1 METTEKI
8 EDQDFMQICAAEN
21 LAHLGLIQSH
31 GCVFAIRN
39 GALYAASDNVG
50 SFFKLK
56 IDEILGKDAS
66 EVMLGSDESLQAVA
80 DRLNPDQNRH
90 ESSQFS
96 RIGKSP
102 LELIC
107 HRADDLTILEAVEI
121 SAKVDPAQLD
131 ISADVEA
138 IRTANN
144 AFHAASL
151 AARAFK
157 KLTGFDRAM
166 VYRFLPDETGEVIA
180 ESREPSLT
188 PFLGLRYPASDIPAN
203 ARKLYLQTPI
213 RIVVDARSTPS
224 AMRTIDDSTCN
235 LSGARLRAVS
245 KFHIEYLLNMG
256 VSSTLV
262 TSIIVNGKLWGLVA
276 CHNDNAARAPVSVQ
290 ERCLQL
296 TRDLAQRIEKLEEEV
311 TARQFGIVEEK
322 TKDIVE
328 DAKIFGSLWYAALF
342 GRNRFIR
349 SLDVHGCAICIDQ
362 QIYSLGYCPPSDKI
376 WDLVDLAS
384 AQSGSGAT
392 DNIDPVWSCT
402 NLKSILGDFDGPTAG
417 AAYAQI
423 SRNPSVGVAL
433 FKNELRREVH
443 WGGNPDKAVSVDDSK
458 GRVSPRQSFDAWA
471 MLMTDVSED
480 WSYIEV
486 ELLHQMIHVLSEMPA
501 EKFKAL
507 IGPKAVGRGS
517 FTDVVFEKSNSVVR
531 TIVDD
536 FVPEGI
542 ATIAYRLDSRN
553 ANMDAFANS
562 AFYKFLGI
570 SRSETGDLDVDQ
582 VLGKLGISHSFLDL
596 RSNQEVPTEYISPVS
611 GQRMMKVRSLNLLC
625 LHNRDGAAEGLGV
638 IYLHDDTERS
648 RIIEAL
654 DAARRQ
660 HEVNSTFRT
669 EILGGLSHE
678 LRTPLNAIIGYSE
691 LVSTLLGEDQEKLKG
706 YTGSINEAGKL
717 MLELVESLLE
727 VSKIEQGTLSLDE
740 AEFNVV
746 DEAQKAIAMVA
757 EHASKHDQSIHLDT
771 NEDAIEMVGDA
782 RAFRQIL
789 INLLSNA
796 VKFSPP
802 HSVIRTSLEKSP
814 LDSLILKV
822 TDSGPGIPREFRT
835 SIFQPFSQ
843 IEGVE
848 SRSRPG
854 AGIGLS
860 IVKAYT
866 DLHGGSI
873 MIDSSPTGGSIFT
886 ILFPSWRVT

>member
-1 METTEKI
+1 MTTTKNAE
-8 EDQDFMQICAAEN
+8 ESDFMKICAAED
-21 LAHLGLIQSH
+21 LAHMGLVQSH
-31 GCVFAIRN
+31 GCVFAIKN
-39 GALYAASDNVG
+39 GVLYGASENVS
-50 SFFKLK
+50 SFFGLK
-56 IDEILGKDAS
+56 IGEIIGKDAS
-66 EVMLGSDESLQAVA
+66 EVMLGGDESLQAVV
-80 DRLNPDQNRH
+80 DRLNPDPNGQK
-90 ESSQFS
+90 SSLFS
-96 RIGKSP
+96 RKGKTP

-107 HRADDLTILEAVEI
+107 HRTDDLTILEAVEV
-121 SAKVDPAQLD
+121 SAKVDPARLD
-131 ISADVEA
+131 ISADREA
-138 IRTANN
+138 IGAASN
-144 AFHAASL
+144 AFHAASHV
-151 AARAFK
+151 ARAFK
-157 KLTGFDRAM
+157 KLTDFDRTM
-166 VYRFLPDETGEVIA
+166 VYRFLPDETGDIIA
-180 ESREPSLT
+180 ESREPNLT
-188 PFLGLRYPASDIPAN
+188 PFLGLRYPASDIPSN

-213 RIVVDARSTPS
+213 RIVADARSTPS
-224 AMRTIDDSTCN
+224 TVRTVDGSACN
-235 LSGARLRAVS
+235 LGRARLRAVS
-245 KFHIEYLLNMG
+245 KYHIEYLMNMG
-256 VSSTLV
+256 VTSTIV
-262 TSIIVNGKLWGLVA
+262 TSIVVKGKLWGLVA
-276 CHNDNAARAPVSVQ
+276 CHNDTSARVPVSVQ
-290 ERCLQL
+290 ERCLEL
-296 TRDLAQRIEKLEEEV
+296 TQDLAQRITKLEEDV
-311 TARQFGIVEEK
+311 AASQFSIVEKK
-322 TKDIVE
+322 TKEFVE
-328 DAKIFGSLWYAALF
+328 EAKMCGSLWYAALF

-362 QIYSLGYCPPSDKI
+362 QIYSLGYCPPSEKI

-384 AQSGSGAT
+384 TQSGNGAA

-402 NLKSILGDFDGPTAG
+402 DLRSILGDFDGPTAG

-423 SRNPSVGVAL
+423 SRNPGVGVAL

-443 WGGNPDKAVSVDDSK
+443 WGGNPDKAVLVDDNKS
-458 GRVSPRQSFDAWA
+458 RVSPRQSFDSWA
-471 MLMTDVSED
+471 ALMTDVSDD
-480 WSYIEV
+480 WSFVEI
-486 ELLHQMIHVLSEMPA
+486 ELLHQMIHVLSEMPT
-501 EKFKAL
+501 EKFRAL
-507 IGPKAVGRGS
+507 MGPKAMGGQS
-517 FTDVVFEKSNSVVR
+517 FTDIVFEKSNNVVR

-542 ATIAYRLDSRN
+542 ATIAYRLDSEN
-553 ANMDAFANS
+553 ANMDAFANNT
-562 AFYKFLGI
+562 FYKFLGI
-570 SRSETGDLDVDQ
+570 SRSETGALDVDQ

-596 RSNQEVPTEYISPVS
+596 RSNKEMPTEYISPVS
-611 GQRMMKVRSLNLLC
+611 GQRMMKVRSLDLLC
-625 LHNRDGAAEGLGV
+625 LHHRNGAAEGLGV

-678 LRTPLNAIIGYSE
+678 LRTPLNAIIGYSD
-691 LVSTLLGEDQEKLKG
+691 LVSTLLREDQEKLKG
-706 YTGSINEAGKL
+706 YTGSIQDAGKL

-740 AEFNVV
+740 AEFDVL
-746 DEAQKAIAMVA
+746 DEARKGIDVVA
-757 EHASKHDQSIHLDT
+757 EHASKHDQSLHLDS
-771 NEDAIEMVGDA
+771 NEESIKMTGDA

-822 TDSGPGIPREFRT
+822 VDSGPGIPREFRN

-873 MIDSSPTGGSIFT
+873 MIDNAPKGGSVFT
-886 ILFPSWRVT
+886 VLFPSWRVT